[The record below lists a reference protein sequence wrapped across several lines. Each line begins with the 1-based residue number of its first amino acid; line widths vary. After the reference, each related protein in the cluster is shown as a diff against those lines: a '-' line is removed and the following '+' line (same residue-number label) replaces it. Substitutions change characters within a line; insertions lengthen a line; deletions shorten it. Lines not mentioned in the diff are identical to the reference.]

1 MHTSVSSS
9 KKDLVARYISV
20 LHDANKMKVNDLV
33 GEATFLEKEILDS
46 ELSMFSRA
54 VEHFLGDEIP
64 LVLSWEKTGG
74 TVLKIPCPSNLEGED
89 AVWMLLASVFQR
101 VASLGFFF
109 LHIDNLWS
117 KLEDQWDNGLSI
129 TDNQVLEL
137 LDSSLRRRIYWWT
150 PSLLLKGREPQAS
163 LEPAP
168 LHGGFLLALTLYRH
182 AKDKLCKYNPVFEPH
197 LHAPHFHQCNTYSL
211 AFAPGFVPLL
221 TTKKTTLG

>member
-1 MHTSVSSS
+1 MHASVSPV

-20 LHDANKMKVNDLV
+20 LHHAKRLNADDLV
-33 GEATFLEKEILDS
+33 AQAASLEKEILES

-74 TVLKIPCPSNLEGED
+74 TVLEIPCPSNLEGED
-89 AVWMLLASVFQR
+89 AVWTLLASVFQR

-117 KLEDQWDNGLSI
+117 KLEDQWDHGLSI

-137 LDSSLRRRIYWWT
+137 LDNSLRRRIYWWT
-150 PSLLLKGREPQAS
+150 PALLLKGREPQAS

-168 LHGGFLLALTLYRH
+168 LHGGFLLALTLYSR
-182 AKDKLCKYNPVFEPH
+182 AQDKLCKYNPVFEPH
-197 LHAPHFHQCNTYSL
+197 LHAPHFHQCNSYSL
-211 AFAPGFVPLL
+211 AFAPGFVSLL
-221 TTKKTTLG
+221 TTQKTTLG